1 MSKSGARVRAPELPA
16 TLEWLNTDK
25 PVRLAEQRGRV
36 VLLDFWTYC
45 CVNCMHVL
53 SDLRYLEDKYG
64 DELLVIGVHSPKFP
78 NERVADQVRKA
89 IERHHIRHPVAN
101 DPTLTLWRQYAV
113 RAWPSLIF
121 IDPEG
126 YAVGV
131 LRGEGRRRQ
140 LDELIA
146 KHLQQAAATG
156 LERGAPVQV
165 RSRRERGQTLAFP
178 GKVLATE
185 GRIYIAD
192 SGHNRI
198 IEARRD
204 GSIARIFGSTGPGFL
219 DGVGDQA
226 SFCNPQG
233 LALADGALYVADT
246 DNHAIRR
253 IDLRHGEVQ
262 TVAGTGRQGR
272 YEGNFYQDPLRAP
285 LNSPWDVVVHDGDLY
300 IAMAGQHQIWRLD
313 LAGNT
318 VQRFVGSGREDIVDG
333 PADEAALAQPSGLTA
348 GDFRL
353 YVADAETSA
362 VRGVRLPDG
371 SVSTLVGKGLFEFGD
386 RDGRNAEARLQH
398 PLGIAY
404 DRRRR
409 SVWISD
415 TFNHKIK
422 RIDIETK
429 EVSTQFGQGLNEPGG
444 ISLWRDELW
453 IADTNHHT
461 VRCLDLRTGACE
473 PFELRED

>member
-1 MSKSGARVRAPELPA
+1 MTDTGARVRAPELPA
-16 TLEWLNTDK
+16 TLEWLNTDG
-25 PVRLAEQRGRV
+25 PLRLAEQRGRV

-45 CVNCMHVL
+45 CINCLHVL

-64 DELLVIGVHSPKFP
+64 DELLVIGIHSPKFP
-78 NERVADQVRKA
+78 NERISDQVRLA

-101 DPTLTLWRQYAV
+101 DPTLSLWRQYTV

-121 IDPEG
+121 IDTEG

-146 KHLQQAAATG
+146 KHLQKGVAG
-156 LERGAPVQV
+156 SERGAPVSV
-165 RSRRERGQTLAFP
+165 RLRKGGNRTLAFP
-178 GKVLATE
+178 GNVLAVE

-204 GSIARIFGSTGPGFL
+204 GGIVRTFGSKSPGFL
-219 DGVGDQA
+219 DGSGDQA
-226 SFCNPQG
+226 SMCEPQG
-233 LALADGALYVADT
+233 MALVDGKLYVADT
-246 DNHAIRR
+246 GNHAIRR

-272 YEGNFYQDPLRAP
+272 REGDFYRDPLQAP
-285 LNSPWDVVVHDGDLY
+285 LNSPWGLAFHDGDLY
-300 IAMAGQHQIWRLD
+300 IAMAGQHQLWKLD
-313 LAGNT
+313 LAANT
-318 VQRFVGSGREDIVDG
+318 MQRFAGSGREDLVDG
-333 PADEAALAQPSGLTA
+333 PAADAALAQPSGIAA
-348 GDFRL
+348 GDYRL

-362 VRGVRLPDG
+362 VRSVRLPDG
-371 SVSTLVGKGLFEFGD
+371 RVSTLVGQGLFEFGD
-386 RDGRNAEARLQH
+386 RDGRPLDVRLQH
-398 PLGIAY
+398 PLDVAY
-404 DRRRR
+404 DPARRAL
-409 SVWISD
+409 WICD

-422 RIDIETK
+422 MLKLEHE
-429 EVSTQFGQGLNEPGG
+429 EVSSVIMHSMNEPGG

-453 IADTNHHT
+453 IADTNHH
-461 VRCLDLRTGACE
+461 VIRCLDVRSGVCTPL
-473 PFELRED
+473 ELYDD